1 LPGTPSDTIFQPFY
15 RVGGAGEPESKRRF
29 VAAKASGEER
39 GPAASRGTTPARIA
53 VIAAL
58 AVAVIVLAVILF
70 GGSSGHKY
78 TLVFQNAGQL
88 VPDNQVLI
96 GGSPAGTV
104 ESIGL
109 SDDNLAEVHVSVDQ
123 ELHEGTTAVIRAT
136 SLSGV
141 ANHYVSISPGPNSN
155 PALDDGAELGLA
167 STTTPVD
174 IDQLFN
180 TFPPRVRQGLSDFIR
195 GNAAIYS
202 GQGQNANNAYKY
214 FGTALNRTGAFV
226 HELNADQRLLSRFIV
241 SSSRLTTA
249 VAGRGEQLSSA
260 IGNASTAFDAIA
272 KETAAFDATL
282 RRLPPVLRQSNTTFV
297 NLRAALDDLEPL
309 VNTAK
314 PATKELAPF
323 LAELRPVFQKLV
335 PFTRNLKLIVHQPGK
350 GNDAGDLL
358 AVLPKVQDLTSSAF
372 PHSEQAISDFQP
384 NLDFIRAY
392 TPDLFNAFSKLGQV
406 AGYYDGNGHYVRAVT
421 AGQNLFRY
429 NAGSSEL
436 EPMSKAEQYGPFG
449 SAAVHR
455 RCPGG
460 ATQPT
465 ADGSNPWVGGGSVD
479 SSECDPGDVPPGP

>member
-1 LPGTPSDTIFQPFY
+1 
-15 RVGGAGEPESKRRF
+15 
-29 VAAKASGEER
+29 VAAKPLGEETK
-39 GPAASRGTTPARIA
+39 PTTSRGTTPARLA

-58 AVAVIVLAVILF
+58 AVAVIVLAIVFLS
-70 GGSSGHKY
+70 GGGGHKY

-96 GGSPAGTV
+96 GGSPVGSV

-109 SDDNLAEVHVSVDQ
+109 TDDNLAEVHVEVDQ
-123 ELHEGTTAVIRAT
+123 ELHEGTTATIRAT

-174 IDQLFN
+174 IDQFFN
-180 TFPPRVRQGLSDFIR
+180 TFPPRVREGLANFIK

-202 GQGQNANNAYKY
+202 GQGKQANQAYKY
-214 FGTALNRTGAFV
+214 FGTALNRTGAFAR
-226 HELNADQRLLSRFIV
+226 ELNADQRLLSRFVV

-260 IGNASTAFDAIA
+260 VTNATTAFDAIA
-272 KETAAFDATL
+272 SQNQNFDATL
-282 RRLPPVLRQSNTTFV
+282 RELPPVLRQSNTTFV

-335 PFTRNLKLIVHQPGK
+335 PFTHNLRLVVSRPGK
-350 GNDAGDLL
+350 GNDAADLL
-358 AVLPKVQDLTSSAF
+358 GTLPKVQQLASDAF
-372 PHSEQAISDFQP
+372 PHSEQAIADFQP
-384 NLDFIRAY
+384 NLNFIRAY
-392 TPDLFNAFSKLGQV
+392 TPDFFNALGKLGQV
-406 AGYYDGNGHYVRAVT
+406 AGYYDGNGHYVRAAV

-429 NAGSSEL
+429 NAGNSEL
-436 EPMSKAEQYGPFG
+436 EPIKKSEQFAPFED
-449 SAAVHR
+449 VHTHR

-460 ATQPT
+460 ATQPA
-465 ADGSNPWVGGGSVD
+465 ADGSNPWVGGASVS
-479 SSECDPGDVPPGP
+479 SSECNPGDTPPGP